1 MMRLTE
7 LKRQSQIDVNLD
19 NDFDE
24 NGINRKEVNAND
36 ANEKDEGVDDE
47 YDEPEDDDAD
57 EEEDIFNRV
66 TNLNGDLLPNGHRTQ
81 KSKKYKRKNVKSQ
94 KDKLEKLMQHKINTE
109 TLFMKFFK
117 YILLNLTFALNVSI
131 YISINRIE
139 WEVRICNPN
148 RSLPFLLLKP

>member
-19 NDFDE
+19 DDCDE
-24 NGINRKEVNAND
+24 KGVGND

-47 YDEPEDDDAD
+47 YDEPEDDDD
-57 EEEDIFNRV
+57 DEEEEDIFNRV

-81 KSKKYKRKNVKSQ
+81 KSKKYKRKSVKSQ

-131 YISINRIE
+131 YKCTYQSIG
-139 WEVRICNPN
+139 
-148 RSLPFLLLKP
+148 